1 MPELAVAVIDDD
13 QAVRISLQMLVETL
27 GVHVMAFPGAAAFLQ
42 ERALHRRLG
51 CLILDVRMPG
61 TSGLQ
66 LQEQLQGELAE
77 VPVIFLSGHGD
88 VPMVVRAMRA
98 GAIDFLS
105 KPFNEQLLLDRVQ
118 EALQLSRQ
126 RIAQRRERSIGEAR
140 LALLTP
146 RESEVLEA
154 VADGLQNKEIAERL
168 GISVKTIEQHRSRI
182 MEKLRCRTAAELVR
196 VYLTA
201 GGAPDRG
208 NP

>member
-1 MPELAVAVIDDD
+1 MPELTVAVVDDD

-27 GVHVMAFPGAAAFLQ
+27 GVRVLSFPNAAAFMQ

-66 LQEQLQGELAE
+66 LQEQLEGELAE

-118 EALQLSRQ
+118 EALQLRRQ
-126 RIAQRRERSIGEAR
+126 RMAQRRERSIGEAR

-146 RESEVLEA
+146 RESEVLAA

>member
-27 GVHVMAFPGAAAFLQ
+27 GVQVAAFPGAAAFLQ

-126 RIAQRRERSIGEAR
+126 RVAQRRERSIGEAR

-146 RESEVLEA
+146 REREVLEA